1 MATYQTILPPPQS
14 VDSLDVW
21 GGLDSLPWSLDSDLW
36 LSAGVYGILASES
49 AQAAESLKK
58 WNRVR
63 TSNVLQGVAAG
74 GEAEGNIIRDLVIS
88 DAAHMYGEQIGGVAR
103 AIPIAPIHGQSGEFF
118 TPYRVRSDIEQSH
131 AQTSETFTPY
141 RVRTDYPESTTQSSE
156 SIIIYR
162 LLTLFTFGSGTSGE
176 SLLPEYKG
184 WAWDDIQNTDDPGW
198 NAIDLGQN
206 YWNQIPGGNSR
217 WRGVVEWQ

>member
-14 VDSLDVW
+14 VDSLDAW
-21 GGLDSLPWSLDSDLW
+21 GGLDSLQWSLDSDVW

-49 AQAAESLKK
+49 AQSAESLKK

-63 TSNVLQGVAAG
+63 TSDILQGVAAG

-88 DAAHMYGEQIGGVAR
+88 DAAHMDGEQLGGVAR
-103 AIPIAPIHGQSGEFF
+103 AIPIAPIHGQSGESFK
-118 TPYRVRSDIEQSH
+118 PYRVRSDIDQSH

-141 RVRTDYPESTTQSSE
+141 RVRTYCHASLAQSSE
-156 SIIIYR
+156 RIIIYR
-162 LLTLFTFGSGTSGE
+162 ILTLFASGSGVSGE
-176 SLLPEYKG
+176 SLLPAYKG
-184 WAWDDIQNTDDPGW
+184 WAWDDMPKPDATSW
-198 NAIDLGQN
+198 NALETSQN
-206 YWNQIPGGNSR
+206 DWNQIVGGKSR

>member
-14 VDSLDVW
+14 VDSLDAW
-21 GGLDSLPWSLDSDLW
+21 GGLDALPWSLDSGVW
-36 LSAGVYGILASES
+36 LYAGVYGILPSES

-88 DAAHMYGEQIGGVAR
+88 DTAHMDGDQIGGVAR
-103 AIPIAPIHGQSGEFF
+103 AIPIAPIHGQSGDFF

-141 RVRTDYPESTTQSSE
+141 RVRTDYPESTAQSAE
-156 SIIIYR
+156 RIIIYR
-162 LLTLFTFGSGTSGE
+162 LLTLFASGSSASGE

-184 WAWDDIQNTDDPGW
+184 WAWDDMPKPDATSW
-198 NAIDLGQN
+198 NALETGQN
-206 YWNQIPGGNSR
+206 DWNQIAGGKSR

>member
-14 VDSLDVW
+14 VDSLDAW
-21 GGLDSLPWSLDSDLW
+21 GELDALPWSLDSGVW
-36 LSAGVYGILASES
+36 LYAGVYGILATEKAKS
-49 AQAAESLKK
+49 AGSLKK
-58 WNRVR
+58 WTRIR
-63 TSNVLQGVAAG
+63 TSDLLQGVAAG

-88 DAAHMYGEQIGGVAR
+88 DSAHMDGDQIGGVAR
-103 AIPIAPIHGQSGEFF
+103 AIPIAPIHGQSGEVF

-131 AQTSETFTPY
+131 AQSAEMFTPY
-141 RVRTDYPESTTQSSE
+141 RVRTDCPSSLEQSSE

-162 LLTLFTFGSGTSGE
+162 ILTLFASGSGASGE

-184 WAWDDIQNTDDPGW
+184 WAWDDMPKPDATSW
-198 NAIDLGQN
+198 NALETCQN
-206 YWNQIPGGNSR
+206 DWNQIGGGKSS

>member
-14 VDSLDVW
+14 VDSLDAW
-21 GGLDSLPWSLDSDLW
+21 GGLDALPWSLDSGVW
-36 LSAGVYGILASES
+36 LYAGVYGILASES

-63 TSNVLQGVAAG
+63 TSNVLQGVASG
-74 GEAEGNIIRDLVIS
+74 GEAEGNIIRDLVLS
-88 DAAHMYGEQIGGVAR
+88 DSAHMYGEQIGGVAR
-103 AIPIAPIHGQSGEFF
+103 AIPIAPIHGQSGESF

-131 AQTSETFTPY
+131 AQTSETFAPY
-141 RVRTDYPESTTQSSE
+141 RVRTDCPSSLAQSSE

-162 LLTLFTFGSGTSGE
+162 LLTLFASGSGTSGE

-184 WAWDDIQNTDDPGW
+184 WAWDDLHSPDTPVW
-198 NAIDLGQN
+198 NALETGQN
-206 YWNQIPGGNSR
+206 DWNQIVGGNSR

>member
-1 MATYQTILPPPQS
+1 MATYKTILPPPQS
-14 VDSLDVW
+14 VDSLDAW
-21 GGLDSLPWSLDSDLW
+21 GELDALPWSLDSGVW
-36 LSAGVYGILASES
+36 LYAGVYGILASES

-63 TSNVLQGVAAG
+63 TSDILQGVAAG

-88 DAAHMYGEQIGGVAR
+88 DSAHMDGDQVGGVAR
-103 AIPIAPIHGQSGEFF
+103 AIPIAPIHGQSGEVF
-118 TPYRVRSDIEQSH
+118 TPYRVRSDIDQSH

-141 RVRTDYPESTTQSSE
+141 RVRIDCPASLAQSSE
-156 SIIIYR
+156 RIIIYR
-162 LLTLFTFGSGTSGE
+162 LLTLFASGSGTSGE

-184 WAWDDIQNTDDPGW
+184 WAWDDMPKPDATSW
-198 NAIDLGQN
+198 NALETGQN
-206 YWNQIPGGNSR
+206 DWNQIVGGKSR

>member
-14 VDSLDVW
+14 VDSLDTW
-21 GGLDSLPWSLDSDLW
+21 GGLDALPWSLDSGVW
-36 LSAGVYGILASES
+36 LRAGVYGILATES

-58 WNRVR
+58 WTRVR

-88 DAAHMYGEQIGGVAR
+88 DSAHMDGDQVGGVAR
-103 AIPIAPIHGQSGEFF
+103 AIPIAPIHGQSGESF

-141 RVRTDYPESTTQSSE
+141 RVRTDYPASMAQSSE
-156 SIIIYR
+156 SIILYR
-162 LLTLFTFGSGTSGE
+162 ILTLFASGSGVSGE
-176 SLLPEYKG
+176 YLLPEYKG
-184 WAWDDIQNTDDPGW
+184 WAWDDMPKPDATPW
-198 NAIDLGQN
+198 KALETGQN
-206 YWNQIPGGNSR
+206 DWSQIAGGKSR

>member
-14 VDSLDVW
+14 VDSLDAW
-21 GGLDSLPWSLDSDLW
+21 GGLDSLPWSLDSGVW
-36 LSAGVYGILASES
+36 LYAGVYGILAAES
-49 AQAAESLKK
+49 AESAESLKK
-58 WNRVR
+58 WTRIR
-63 TSNVLQGVAAG
+63 TSDLLQCVAAG

-88 DAAHMYGEQIGGVAR
+88 DTAHMDGDQIGGVAR
-103 AIPIAPIHGQSGEFF
+103 AIPISPIHGQSGESF

-141 RVRTDYPESTTQSSE
+141 RVRTDCPASLAQSSE
-156 SIIIYR
+156 RIIIYR
-162 LLTLFTFGSGTSGE
+162 LLTLFASGSGASGE

-184 WAWDDIQNTDDPGW
+184 WAWDDMPKPDATLWNTLE
-198 NAIDLGQN
+198 AGQN
-206 YWNQIPGGNSR
+206 DWNQIACGKSR

>member
-1 MATYQTILPPPQS
+1 MAHYQKILPPPQS
-14 VDSLDVW
+14 VDSLDAW
-21 GGLDSLPWSLDSDLW
+21 GGLDYLPWSLDSGVW

-88 DAAHMYGEQIGGVAR
+88 DSAHMDGDQVGGVAR
-103 AIPIAPIHGQSGEFF
+103 AIPIAPIHGQSGESF
-118 TPYRVRSDIEQSH
+118 TPYRVRNGIEQSN

-141 RVRTDYPESTTQSSE
+141 RVRTDYPASLAQSAE
-156 SIIIYR
+156 HIIIYR
-162 LLTLFTFGSGTSGE
+162 LLTLFASGSGAAGE

-184 WAWDDIQNTDDPGW
+184 WAWDDMPKPDATSW
-198 NAIDLGQN
+198 NALETGQTD
-206 YWNQIPGGNSR
+206 WSQIAGGKSR

>member
-14 VDSLDVW
+14 VDSLDAW
-21 GGLDSLPWSLDSDLW
+21 GGLDTLPWSLDSGVW
-36 LSAGVYGILASES
+36 LYAGVYGILASES

-63 TSNVLQGVAAG
+63 TSDILQGVAAG

-88 DAAHMYGEQIGGVAR
+88 DSAHMDGDQVGGVAR
-103 AIPIAPIHGQSGEFF
+103 AIPIAPIHGQSGESF

-141 RVRTDYPESTTQSSE
+141 RVRTDCPASLAQSYAR
-156 SIIIYR
+156 IIIYR
-162 LLTLFTFGSGTSGE
+162 LLKLLASGSGTSGE

-184 WAWDDIQNTDDPGW
+184 WAWDDMPKSDATPW
-198 NAIDLGQN
+198 NALETGQN
-206 YWNQIPGGNSR
+206 DWNQIPGGKAR

>member
-14 VDSLDVW
+14 VDSLDAW
-21 GGLDSLPWSLDSDLW
+21 GGLDSLPWSLDSGVW

-63 TSNVLQGVAAG
+63 TSDILQGVAAG

-88 DAAHMYGEQIGGVAR
+88 DAVRMEGDQIGGVAR
-103 AIPIAPIHGQSGEFF
+103 AIPIAPLHAESGEFF

-141 RVRTDYPESTTQSSE
+141 RVRTDCPSSLAQSSE

-162 LLTLFTFGSGTSGE
+162 LLTLFTSGSGTSGE
-176 SLLPEYKG
+176 YLLPEYKG
-184 WAWDDIQNTDDPGW
+184 WSWDDMPKPDATSW
-198 NAIDLGQN
+198 NALEVGQN
-206 YWNQIPGGNSR
+206 DWNQIPGGNSR